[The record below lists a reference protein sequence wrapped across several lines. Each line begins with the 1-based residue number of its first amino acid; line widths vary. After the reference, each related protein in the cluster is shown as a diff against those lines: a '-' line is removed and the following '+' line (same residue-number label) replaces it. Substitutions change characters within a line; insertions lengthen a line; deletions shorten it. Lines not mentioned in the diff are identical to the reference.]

1 MSHRLSQAARHT
13 QELLQDLERDK
24 ELDVLRVYLTRY
36 NLFPRKRDPKTAP
49 IRAEE
54 LRDLVKHWKLHRQR
68 NFWKNHTT
76 KEELV
81 RTLYKHINTK
91 VLPSETPPSAVSP
104 SSSSAS
110 VLPARP
116 STPNPSDIKKAPF
129 DRRNSHRAIA
139 MNMTAFKSKLT
150 PRNCNYS
157 IDGYHGDLFSQRG
170 DYDDGMIYL
179 SRMTTSSETRE
190 TAPATASATPATTLS
205 ITTVSAAPTTSTV
218 SSAPSTP
225 RNAAA
230 TTTPTDARIEVAD
243 EDATTREV
251 RMKQECACSLY
262 QLALQAGH
270 ESGMVLEGCV
280 PALVRLSLFDDNDVK
295 KYCAAALVN
304 LTCDGALIPRM
315 LDEGLLGGLME
326 LSKLQHE
333 DVRRNA
339 AIGLCRGSYERMGQ
353 FRLLQEGSVPAMISM
368 LNSTDFDTKE
378 ACLKALINIA
388 SYAGATVSDT
398 VTHTIVKMTSRK
410 DTPSLHFVA
419 QAMANLSVL
428 TGPRIK
434 AVEDGLLEPLTDV
447 CHPGASTDVKRL
459 VAMALCNFSGVE
471 TNYGYLSQ
479 LPILRVLD
487 ILLETPDERVR
498 ELSSVTVANLTC
510 RSDAQRQ
517 RISSVLAM
525 RLIQIGY
532 MQNSV
537 VQSNISLALANVV
550 QSDRLLLTQHG
561 VVPLVLHFLRDGTPM
576 TQTHAV
582 ALLCGLMEHETSRA
596 ELLQC
601 DAIDVVLHLTAT
613 SAPSIRE
620 FCALAFFNFSAHVDL
635 APFLLA
641 PGTLATL
648 LGLLKDPLQIKDEGK
663 EPTIQLSRVQEIC
676 LDCLYNLSFYAPSR
690 PGLVAEG
697 AIAILSQVFRKP
709 SKSLEA
715 NKRCVAVLC
724 NVSFDDSSRD
734 KMLLDDVLKLLKRL
748 TTTNGTCKEL
758 LLCASSALCNLA
770 GPAMA
775 SPTTPILQ
783 MLMDLSQS
791 PHAEISLNCAI
802 AFAKLAAANIYT
814 DVLSR
819 CIELPPTLVVMMRS
833 GIEEVQIHCA
843 TALCGLAAER
853 GTRGPSGLRHLW
865 KEGTISDFIVNS
877 LLRINSDSTKE
888 ICAKVLF
895 NALTHD
901 DCRHSMIKG
910 GVLYALV
917 KLARLDSL
925 EIRLLCVTALYN
937 LSCDP
942 SLLSVLLD
950 INIGQV
956 VAKMCESDVNNEE
969 TRQKLA
975 ACLANVTF
983 DGGHEAALVQ
993 GDILNAVLLLSEHG
1007 STLCGR
1013 FGASVLGA
1021 LSMCLD
1027 VCDAM
1032 ATLPI
1037 IELLLQMVCAKDGP
1051 QTLFALSALCNLSCA
1066 VGAHEKL
1073 QEAETIASVVGILQ
1087 TSEESL
1093 VLLTGAKVLHNMSY
1107 HAKFHPAMLTADV
1120 VPTLLHVLS
1129 YEDGVAIADVAA
1141 EIVTTLS
1148 EDAAAANQLV
1158 HEGAVRILRCAAT
1171 RGNNPRTIGL
1181 CVIALCRLARGGHS
1195 GPQLVA
1201 DGLFDVIASAVPPS
1215 TSEIAERIAL
1225 ILRTLSTYIACI
1237 PPLLHDLRI
1246 VPILQTLTR
1255 ARERETCRHVV
1266 MLLHNITATR
1276 NRAFQAQAK
1285 AAGVIPLLIM
1295 LSQVGASDIR
1305 QVSSVALAHLNAELS
1320 DRDDNYE
1327 TGLVSTLITMLDMDP
1342 STMHTVEKL
1351 AAAMPPPLKLQRQ
1364 TPWSFHTGFRP
1375 TRVLLQ
1381 LPVVWTVQVAS
1392 VDDAR
1397 LVPPEPSAF
1406 GLGPLGHQAAEIP
1419 RSIQDGVHGQYTIM
1433 RVSGDKCRLKPAPR
1447 TTPLAPALVLQK
1459 LAEPVEVEKEP
1470 AVVRPV
1476 APPPKP
1482 TKPRPLLSQK
1492 SFNSAPRSHGV
1503 PHMLAKRGSTGFL
1516 NLPKL

>member
-68 NFWKNHTT
+68 NFWKSHAT

-91 VLPSETPPSAVSP
+91 VRPSEAPTSAVSP
-104 SSSSAS
+104 SSSSSS

-116 STPNPSDIKKAPF
+116 PTPNPSEIKKAPF
-129 DRRNSHRAIA
+129 DRRITHRGISMSMA
-139 MNMTAFKSKLT
+139 AFTSKLS
-150 PRNCNYS
+150 PRNGNYT

-190 TAPATASATPATTLS
+190 TAPDTSTTATTTPSINTASATNSVQPCGT
-205 ITTVSAAPTTSTV
+205 
-218 SSAPSTP
+218 PSTP
-225 RNAAA
+225 RNPAE
-230 TTTPTDARIEVAD
+230 TPTDTRIEVAD

-262 QLALQAGH
+262 QLALQEGH
-270 ESGMVLEGCV
+270 EAGMVLEGCV

-304 LTCDGALIPRM
+304 LTCDGALLPRM
-315 LDEGLLGGLME
+315 LEEGLLGGLME

-353 FRLLQEGSVPAMISM
+353 LRLLQEGSVPAMISM

-398 VTHTIVKMTSRK
+398 VTHTIVKMTARK

-428 TGPRIK
+428 TGPRVK
-434 AVEDGLLEPLTDV
+434 AVEDGLLEPLTEV
-447 CHPGASTDVKRL
+447 CHAGASIDVKRL

-487 ILLETPDERVR
+487 ILLETPDERIR
-498 ELSSVTVANLTC
+498 ELSSTTVANLTC
-510 RSDAQRQ
+510 RLDAQRQ

-532 MQNSV
+532 MQNDV
-537 VQSNISLALANVV
+537 IQSNVSLALANVV
-550 QSDRLLLTQHG
+550 ESDRLLLTQHG
-561 VVPLVLHFLRDGTPM
+561 VVPLVLRFLRDGTPL
-576 TQTHAV
+576 TQSHAV

-601 DAIDVVLHLTAT
+601 DAIDVVLHLTTT

-620 FCALAFFNFSAHVDL
+620 FCALSFFNFSAHADL

-648 LGLLKDPLQIKDEGK
+648 LGLLKEPLQAKDEGK
-663 EPTIQLSRVQEIC
+663 EPTILLSRVQELC
-676 LDCLYNLSFYAPSR
+676 LNCLYNLSFHAPSR

-697 AIAILSQVFRKP
+697 AIGLLCQVFRKP
-709 SKSLEA
+709 SKTLEP
-715 NKRCVAVLC
+715 NKRCVALLC
-724 NVSFDDSSRD
+724 NVSFDDGSREQ
-734 KMLLDDVLKLLKRL
+734 MLRDDVLKLLKRL
-748 TTTNGTCKEL
+748 TTNTTCKEL

-770 GPAMA
+770 CPAMA

-802 AFAKLAAANIYT
+802 AFAKLAATSMYT

-819 CIELPPTLVVMMRS
+819 CLELPPTLVVMMRS

-853 GTRGPSGLRHLW
+853 GQRGVSCLRHLW

-895 NALTHD
+895 NVLTHD
-901 DCRHSMIKG
+901 DCRLAMIKG

-917 KLARLDSL
+917 KLARLESL
-925 EIRLLCVTALYN
+925 EIRILCVTALYN
-937 LSCDP
+937 LSCDA
-942 SLLSVLLD
+942 SLLTVLLD

-975 ACLANVTF
+975 ACLANVTL

-993 GDILNAVLLLSEHG
+993 GDILNAVLLLCEHG
-1007 STLCGR
+1007 STLCRR

-1032 ATLPI
+1032 ATLPL
-1037 IELLLQMVCAKDGP
+1037 IELLLQMMCAEDGP
-1051 QTLFALSALCNLSCA
+1051 QTLFSLSALCNLSCA
-1066 VGAHEKL
+1066 ASAHEKL

-1107 HAKFHPAMLTADV
+1107 HAKFHAAMLTAEV
-1120 VPTLLHVLS
+1120 VPTLLH
-1129 YEDGVAIADVAA
+1129 
-1141 EIVTTLS
+1141 IVTTLS
-1148 EDAAAANQLV
+1148 EDAGAANQLV
-1158 HEGAVRILRCAAT
+1158 HEGAVRILRCAAI
-1171 RGNNPRTIGL
+1171 RGNNPRTIEL
-1181 CVIALCRLARGGHS
+1181 CVIALCRLSRGGHS

-1201 DGLFDVIASAVPPS
+1201 DGLFDVIASARV
-1215 TSEIAERIAL
+1215 AL
-1225 ILRTLSTYIACI
+1225 VLRTLSTYLACI
-1237 PPLLHDLRI
+1237 PALLHDARI
-1246 VPILQTLTR
+1246 VPILQTLTQK
-1255 ARERETCRHVV
+1255 RERDTCRHVV
-1266 MLLHNITATR
+1266 MLLHNITASR
-1276 NRAFQAQAK
+1276 NRALQAQAK

-1320 DRDDNYE
+1320 DRDDHYD
-1327 TGLVSTLITMLDMDP
+1327 TGLVSTLISMLDMDP

-1364 TPWSFHTGFRP
+1364 APWSFHTGFRP

-1381 LPVVWTVQVAS
+1381 LPVVWTLQVAP

-1397 LVPPEPSAF
+1397 LVPPEPSAL
-1406 GLGPLGHQAAEIP
+1406 GLGPLGHQAAEIL
-1419 RSIQDGVHGQYTIM
+1419 RSIQDTVHGQYTIM
-1433 RVSGDKCRLKPAPR
+1433 RVASDKCRLKPAPR
-1447 TTPLAPALVLQK
+1447 TTPLAPAVVLQKLAEPVVQK

-1470 AVVRPV
+1470 AVIRPV

-1482 TKPRPLLSQK
+1482 TKPTKPTPLVNHT
-1492 SFNSAPRSHGV
+1492 SFNSAQRSRAI
-1503 PHMLAKRGSTGFL
+1503 PHMLPKRGSAGHL